1 MEQKLWYECAEALRD
16 YLRFENKLEKMD
28 VDLAQSA
35 AGELANKMFY
45 ALCDGDDDWAYD
57 PIGEINWLL
66 EWAGADEDIV
76 CFRRIVHTA
85 YGLELQDI
93 YIGDAR
99 DLYNFIVEMRA
110 ENWPEKISEKWRA

>member
-1 MEQKLWYECAEALRD
+1 MERKLWYECAETLRD
-16 YLRFENKLEKMD
+16 YLRLENRLEKMD
-28 VDLAQSA
+28 VDLSQSA

-57 PIGEINWLL
+57 PIGETNWLL
-66 EWAGADEDIV
+66 EWATADEDVV

-93 YIGDAR
+93 YIVDAR
-99 DLYNFIVEMRA
+99 DLYNFIIEMRA